1 MKTIKVLQDLHRE
14 DGITTFTE
22 ELGQHPGRDLF
33 LKFIKGYTE
42 LDDVDKAQHK
52 LANSQT
58 YIDYCD
64 AQKYGIQVYN
74 YRSNG
79 GLDPLAP

>member
-1 MKTIKVLQDLHRE
+1 MKTINTLADLDRE

-22 ELGQHPGRDLF
+22 EFAPHPGIEMF
-33 LKFIKGYTE
+33 ESFINAYKQ
-42 LDDVDKAQHK
+42 LDDIDKAQHK

-64 AQKYGIQVYN
+64 AQRYGKQIYN
-74 YRSNG
+74 VRTNG
-79 GLDPLAP
+79 GRNPITP

>member
-1 MKTIKVLQDLHRE
+1 MDRE
-14 DGITTFTE
+14 DGITTFRSEFE
-22 ELGQHPGRDLF
+22 EHPGR
-33 LKFIKGYTE
+33 KMWKEYIQAYAY
-42 LDDVDKAQHK
+42 LDPVEQAQHK
-52 LANSQT
+52 LANSQL

>member
-1 MKTIKVLQDLHRE
+1 MKTITILGDLHRD
-14 DGITTFTE
+14 DGITTFNE
-22 ELGQHPGRDLF
+22 ELGSHPGRELF
-33 LKFIKGYTE
+33 LKFIKGYTD

-64 AQKYGIQVYN
+64 AQKYGVHIYN
-74 YRSNG
+74 QRTNG
-79 GLDPLAP
+79 GRNPILP

>member
-1 MKTIKVLQDLHRE
+1 MKTITILGDLHRE

-42 LDDVDKAQHK
+42 LDDIDKAQHK

-79 GLDPLAP
+79 GINPILP

>member
-1 MKTIKVLQDLHRE
+1 MS
-14 DGITTFTE
+14 
-22 ELGQHPGRDLF
+22 
-33 LKFIKGYTE
+33 
-42 LDDVDKAQHK
+42 KAQHK

-64 AQKYGIQVYN
+64 AQKYGIHIYN

-79 GLDPLAP
+79 GLNPILP

>member
-1 MKTIKVLQDLHRE
+1 MKVTNRP
-14 DGITTFTE
+14 DGIKTFTE
-22 ELGQHPGRDLF
+22 EFAPHKGVEMFELF
-33 LKFIKGYTE
+33 INAYKQ

-64 AQKYGIQVYN
+64 AQRYGKHIYN
-74 YRSNG
+74 VRTNG
-79 GLDPLAP
+79 GRNPITP

>member
-1 MKTIKVLQDLHRE
+1 MKTIRTLADLNRE

-22 ELGQHPGRDLF
+22 ELGDHPGRDLF
-33 LKFIKGYTE
+33 LKFIKGYTD
-42 LDDVDKAQHK
+42 LDDMSKAQHK

-64 AQKYGIQVYN
+64 AQKYGIHIYN

-79 GLDPLAP
+79 GLNPILP

>member
-1 MKTIKVLQDLHRE
+1 MKTIRTLHDL
-14 DGITTFTE
+14 DFTN
-22 ELGQHPGRDLF
+22 ELGEHPGIQLF
-33 LKFIKGYTE
+33 ELFIQSYKQ

-64 AQKYGIQVYN
+64 AQRYGKQIYN
-74 YRSNG
+74 VRTNG
-79 GLDPLAP
+79 GRNPITP

>member
-1 MKTIKVLQDLHRE
+1 MKTINILQDIHRE

-22 ELGQHPGRDLF
+22 ELGSHPGRDLF

-64 AQKYGIQVYN
+64 ALKYGIQVYN

-79 GLDPLAP
+79 GLNPILP